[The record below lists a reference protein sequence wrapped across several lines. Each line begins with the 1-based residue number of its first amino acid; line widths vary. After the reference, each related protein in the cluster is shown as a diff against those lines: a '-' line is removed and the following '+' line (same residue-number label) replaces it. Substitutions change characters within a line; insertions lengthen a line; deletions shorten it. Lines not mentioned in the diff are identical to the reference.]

1 MIIGTAGHIDHGKT
15 ALVRSLTGVDADRL
29 IEEKRRGLTID
40 LGFAY
45 LPLASGEI
53 LGFVDVPG
61 HEKFVHNMLA
71 GATAVDFVLLVVAA
85 DDGVMPQTR
94 EHLAIVDLLEIR
106 RGAVA
111 LTKIDVVDR
120 RRRVEVER
128 EVHEL
133 LEATTLCGAPLFP
146 VSNVTGE
153 GVADLQRFLSGAAA
167 EHRTERAQGAF
178 RLSVDR
184 SFTRSGIGAIVTGA
198 VLSGAVRVGD
208 KVVVSPSGL
217 PARVRS
223 IHAQNRAAEE
233 ARGGERC
240 ALNLVGEKVTK
251 EAVHRGDVVLAERLH
266 APTSRLDASVRLLGS
281 EKKALAIWTPT
292 RLHIGA
298 AEVGARIVPLD
309 VDGVA
314 PGATALAQL
323 VLDREIAACYGDR
336 FILQDA
342 SARRTIGGGSV
353 LDPHAP
359 ARKRRAADRL
369 RSLACLKIEAPG
381 AALAALLD
389 CPPYFVDLK
398 EFARDRALSSLECEE
413 AAGSLQ
419 TLLLPSGENTL
430 AMSVET
436 AERLERVLLAA
447 VDAHHENYPD
457 ELGIGSDRLRL
468 ALQPRLPSAAFKA
481 LLARLV
487 ERRCVTTQGAW
498 VRRPDHEVKLSELDA
513 ARWEAIAPLLGGSDR
528 FRPPRAR
535 DIAKHFGF
543 AEGDVRRLLKT
554 QSRRGAL
561 DEIAHD
567 HFFLRTT
574 TGEMSGIL
582 ARLAESGADGEITAA
597 LFRDQLDNGRKVA
610 IQILEFF
617 DRHGVTL
624 RRGDLRRVN
633 KRRLE
638 LFHANAEG
646 ATTPGA

>member
-61 HEKFVHNMLA
+61 HERFVHNMLA

-106 RGAVA
+106 HGAVA
-111 LTKIDVVDR
+111 LTKIDAVER
-120 RRRVEVER
+120 TRRVEVAR
-128 EVHEL
+128 EVRVL
-133 LEATTLCGAPLFP
+133 LEATALAGAPMFP

-153 GVADLQRFLSGAAA
+153 GVADLLRFLSRAAA
-167 EHRTERAQGAF
+167 EHRAESAQGAF

-184 SFTRSGIGAIVTGA
+184 CFTRSGIGVIVTGA
-198 VLSGAVRVGD
+198 MLSGTVRVGD

-223 IHAQNRAAEE
+223 IHAGNRAVDEG
-233 ARGGERC
+233 RGGERC

-266 APTSRLDASVRLLGS
+266 APTLRVDVSLRLLDS
-281 EKKALAIWTPT
+281 EKKALATGT
-292 RLHIGA
+292 SARLHIGA
-298 AEVGARIVPLD
+298 AEVGARITSLD
-309 VDGVA
+309 VDSVE
-314 PGATALAQL
+314 PGAAALAQL
-323 VLDREIAACYGDR
+323 VLERAIAACRGDR
-336 FILQDA
+336 FILRDA
-342 SARRTIGGGSV
+342 PAWRTIGGGRV

-359 ARKRRAADRL
+359 SRKRRTADRL
-369 RSLACLKIEAPG
+369 SRLARLAIEAP
-381 AALAALLD
+381 APALAALLD
-389 CPPYFVDLK
+389 CPPYFVDLT
-398 EFARDRALSSLECEE
+398 EFARDRALSSEE
-413 AAGSLQ
+413 TERAADSLP
-419 TLLLPSGENTL
+419 TLRLSCGENAL
-430 AMSVET
+430 AISVET
-436 AERLERVLLAA
+436 AERLERDLLAK
-447 VDAHHENYPD
+447 VDAHHEHHPD
-457 ELGIGSDRLRL
+457 ELGIGSERLRL
-468 ALQPRLPSAAFKA
+468 ASQPRLPLPAFKA
-481 LLARLV
+481 FLAHLAK
-487 ERRCVTTQGAW
+487 RRRVATQGAW
-498 VRRPDHEVKLSELDA
+498 VHRPEHEVKLSEPDS
-513 ARWEAIAPLLGGSDR
+513 ARWEAIEPLLGGRDR

-543 AEGDVRRLLKT
+543 AEDDVRRLLKT
-554 QSRRGAL
+554 QCRRGVL

-567 HFFLRTT
+567 HFFLRAT
-574 TGEMSGIL
+574 TGEMSDIL
-582 ARLAESGADGEITAA
+582 NQLAARQASGEITAA

-633 KRRLE
+633 KHRLE
-638 LFHANAEG
+638 LFHANAES
-646 ATTPGA
+646 ATTAEA

>member
-29 IEEKRRGLTID
+29 MEEKRRGLTID

-71 GATAVDFVLLVVAA
+71 GATAVDFVMLVVAA

-94 EHLAIVDLLEIR
+94 EHLAIIDLLEIR
-106 RGAVA
+106 HGAIA
-111 LTKIDVVDR
+111 LTKIDAVDHAR
-120 RRRVEVER
+120 RIEVER
-128 EVHEL
+128 EVCAL
-133 LEATTLCGAPLFP
+133 LETTALAGVPVFP
-146 VSNVTGE
+146 VSNLTGA
-153 GVADLQRFLSGAAA
+153 GVADLLRFLSCAAA
-167 EHRTERAQGAF
+167 EHRTEGAKGAF
-178 RLSVDR
+178 RLCVDR

-208 KVVVSPSGL
+208 KLLVSPSGL

-223 IHAQNRAAEE
+223 IHAQNRAVDEGRA
-233 ARGGERC
+233 GERC

-266 APTSRLDASVRLLGS
+266 APTSRVDASLRLLGS
-281 EKKALAIWTPT
+281 EKKALATWTPA
-292 RLHIGA
+292 RLHLGA

-309 VDGVA
+309 VDSVA

-323 VLDREIAACYGDR
+323 VLDRNIAACCGDR
-336 FILQDA
+336 FILRDA
-342 SARRTIGGGSV
+342 SAQRTIGGGCV
-353 LDPHAP
+353 LDPRAP
-359 ARKRRAADRL
+359 VRKRRTADRL
-369 RSLACLKIEAPG
+369 RRLACLRIEAPS

-389 CPPYFVDLK
+389 CAPYFVDLT
-398 EFARDRALSSLECEE
+398 EFARDRALSSVECDE
-413 AAGSLQ
+413 AADSLQ
-419 TLLLPSGENTL
+419 TLRLSSGENML
-430 AMSVET
+430 AMSIET
-436 AERLERVLLAA
+436 AERLERDLLAA
-447 VDAHHENYPD
+447 VDAHHENNPD
-457 ELGIGSDRLRL
+457 ELGIGSERLRL
-468 ALQPRLPSAAFKA
+468 ALQPQLPPPAFKA
-481 LLARLV
+481 FLAHLAK
-487 ERRCVTTQGAW
+487 RRRVATQGAW
-498 VRRPDHEVKLSELDA
+498 VHRPEHEVKLSELDA
-513 ARWEAIAPLLGGSDR
+513 ARWQAIAPLLGGADR
-528 FRPPRAR
+528 FRPPRTR

-554 QSRRGAL
+554 QSRRGLL

-574 TGEMSGIL
+574 TGEMSDIL
-582 ARLAESGADGEITAA
+582 VRLAESHANGEITAA

-610 IQILEFF
+610 IQIIEFF

-633 KRRLE
+633 KNRLD
-638 LFHANAEG
+638 LFHANAES
-646 ATTPGA
+646 ATTSGT